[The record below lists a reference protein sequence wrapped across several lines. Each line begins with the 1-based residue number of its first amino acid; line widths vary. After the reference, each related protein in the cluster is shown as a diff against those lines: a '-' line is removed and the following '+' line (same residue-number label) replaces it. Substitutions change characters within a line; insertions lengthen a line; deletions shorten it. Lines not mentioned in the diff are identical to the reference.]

1 MIKREL
7 VIFLIVGSLTVLVDF
22 ITYRGL
28 VFMQLLNVDMA
39 KAVGFLA
46 GTVFAYFA
54 NRFWT
59 FGHKLS
65 SAGSA
70 WRFAVLYTATLAV
83 NVYVNALALDKLASL
98 TAAVQTAFILATGVS
113 ATLNFL
119 GMKLFVFRA
128 VAPLQKI
135 I

>member
-1 MIKREL
+1 M
-7 VIFLIVGSLTVLVDF
+7 
-22 ITYRGL
+22 YRGL
-28 VFMQLLNVDMA
+28 VLMQLLNVDMA

-59 FGHKLS
+59 FGHKTAL
-65 SAGSA
+65 AGSA
-70 WRFAVLYTATLAV
+70 WRFAVLYTATLAL
-83 NVYVNALALDKLASL
+83 NVYINALALDKLADLSV
-98 TAAVQTAFILATGVS
+98 AVQISFLLATGVS

-128 VAPLQKI
+128 TEQLQKSI
-135 I
+135 